1 MAYNPLSQELQRKT
15 IAITRL
21 AALTSTLRPFPKS
34 SRFASPKSFDNMS
47 TTTATSAATTEQGGK
62 PIEFYTASTPNGRKV
77 SVFLEELKAAYGLQY
92 NARRITLSKNEQKE
106 EWFIKINPNGRIPAI
121 VDNSNDGFKVFESA
135 AILLYLASRY
145 DKERKFSFEPGSLDE
160 SEALQWIFF
169 SHGGIGPMQGQAS
182 HFISSAPEKIPYA
195 IERYINETKR
205 LYSVLEIRL
214 NGREYLAG
222 PGKGTYSIADINA
235 FPWVNGHKT
244 VTETLDNWPSV
255 KAWVE
260 RIRAREQV
268 QTGLKVP
275 VSA

>member
-21 AALTSTLRPFPKS
+21 AALNSTLRPFPKS
-34 SRFASPKSFDNMS
+34 FRFASPKSSDNMS

-62 PIEFYTASTPNGRKV
+62 PIEFYTASTPNGRKI

-182 HFISSAPEKIPYA
+182 HFISSAPEKM
-195 IERYINETKR
+195 
-205 LYSVLEIRL
+205 
-214 NGREYLAG
+214 
-222 PGKGTYSIADINA
+222 
-235 FPWVNGHKT
+235 
-244 VTETLDNWPSV
+244 
-255 KAWVE
+255 
-260 RIRAREQV
+260 
-268 QTGLKVP
+268 
-275 VSA
+275 